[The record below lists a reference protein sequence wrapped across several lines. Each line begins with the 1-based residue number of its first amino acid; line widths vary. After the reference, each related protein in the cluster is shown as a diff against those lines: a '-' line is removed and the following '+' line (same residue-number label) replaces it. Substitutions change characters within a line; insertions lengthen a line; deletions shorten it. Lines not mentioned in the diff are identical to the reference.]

1 VVRRVPRLKTAF
13 CQLAIWGSVILKIVE
28 IREINVP
35 LEANISNSL
44 VSFAGHDVSLVA
56 VISDV
61 IRAGKPVT
69 GLAFN
74 SIGRFAQSGILRER
88 LIPRVISADPEKL
101 LDDDGLFDCNK
112 IQRLAIRNEKLGGH
126 GDRASAVAALEL
138 AFWDLNA
145 KLANKP
151 AYAMI
156 ARHFGITPLRRV
168 PVYAAGGYYYNNDS
182 LAALRDELSR
192 YIDWGFNAFKI
203 KIGGASLSQDMAR
216 IEASIEICGDGGR
229 LAVDANGRFA
239 YAEARAYAKAIQSL
253 ALRWFEEIGDPLDF
267 DLNRKI
273 IGGYPGP
280 VATGEN
286 LFSSQDVKNL
296 LNFGGMR
303 PGYDIFQMD
312 AGLSYGLTE
321 YATMVA
327 MLEDHGFDRKFMYPH
342 GGHLINLHI
351 VAGLN
356 LGGCE
361 AYPSVF
367 QPFGGYSSECVIDNG
382 FIAPTERPGFGLDAK
397 AELQPLIEQLL
408 A

>member
-1 VVRRVPRLKTAF
+1 M
-13 CQLAIWGSVILKIVE
+13 KIIE
-28 IREINVP
+28 IREVSVP
-35 LEANISNSL
+35 LEGNISNSL

-56 VISDV
+56 IISDV
-61 IRAGKPVT
+61 MRAGKPVV

-74 SIGRFAQSGILRER
+74 SIGRFAQPGILRER
-88 LIPRVISADPEKL
+88 IFPRLSSADPETL
-101 LDDDGLFDCNK
+101 LGEDGYFDCDK
-112 IQRLAIRNEKLGGH
+112 ILRLAMRNEKPGGH

-145 KLANKP
+145 KLADEP
-151 AYAMI
+151 AYVRI
-156 ARHFGITPLRRV
+156 AAHFGVTPLPRV
-168 PVYAAGGYYYNNDS
+168 PVYAAGGYYYGNDS
-182 LAALRDELSR
+182 LPALRDELTR
-192 YIDWGFNAFKI
+192 YIDRGFDAFKI
-203 KIGGASLSQDMAR
+203 KIGGATLSQDMAR
-216 IEASIEICGDGGR
+216 IEAAIDICGAGGR
-229 LAVDANGRFA
+229 LAVDANGRFT
-239 YAEARAYAKAIQSL
+239 YAEALAYAKAIQPL
-253 ALRWFEEIGDPLDF
+253 TLRWYEEIGDPLDF

-273 IGGYPGP
+273 IGCYPGA

-303 PGYDIFQMD
+303 PGRDIFQMD

-321 YATMVA
+321 YARMVA

-367 QPFGGYSSECVIDNG
+367 QPFGGYSPECVIDNG

-397 AELQPLIEQLL
+397 VELTPIIEQLL
-408 A
+408 V